1 MYSFFLYLSSQ
12 FHPFFSFPVYSSRS
26 KITPFPISPPHLSV
40 SPRLSSSSSFLF
52 SSLLFS
58 LFPLFVPSF
67 STPFLIPSPLSTSL
81 LSPGL
86 SSYLLLSPCLSSS
99 LLLSPR
105 LSLYVLSPRLPS
117 SLLSLHLF
125 SLLVSPPL
133 PLPISSL
140 STSLFIPSLSSSL
153 ISLLPLQNLTD
164 EASHINKTEGR
175 AESPHCEINSN
186 KQDPKAILTV
196 CPEAPG
202 SRVRFESR
210 LSSTR

>member
-1 MYSFFLYLSSQ
+1 M
-12 FHPFFSFPVYSSRS
+12 
-26 KITPFPISPPHLSV
+26 
-40 SPRLSSSSSFLF
+40 
-52 SSLLFS
+52 SL
-58 LFPLFVPSF
+58 
-67 STPFLIPSPLSTSL
+67 LIPSS
-81 LSPGL
+81 
-86 SSYLLLSPCLSSS
+86 LSSS
-99 LLLSPR
+99 LLICSLS
-105 LSLYVLSPRLPS
+105 SSVLSPRLPS
-117 SLLSLHLF
+117 SVLSLHLF

-140 STSLFIPSLSSSL
+140 STSFFIPSLSSSLL

-210 LSSTR
+210 LSCTR